1 MNIIT
6 ILIMMTMAN
15 VLRIFLIAV
24 IFDPQTKKIVIS
36 MEVSPIFANRYEQ
49 KNAAKVAKA
58 TKNKKKNIL

>member
-1 MNIIT
+1 
-6 ILIMMTMAN
+6 MAN